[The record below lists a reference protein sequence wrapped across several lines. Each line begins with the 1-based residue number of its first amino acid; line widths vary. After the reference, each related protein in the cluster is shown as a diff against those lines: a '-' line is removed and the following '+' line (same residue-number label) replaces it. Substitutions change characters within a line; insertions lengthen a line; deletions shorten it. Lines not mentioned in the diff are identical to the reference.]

1 MSNLCISLLM
11 LYAKVIINKIAC
23 ILPGKI
29 LAKRHGVYMNN
40 GLSPTGFVFLMI
52 LIRPVWVI

>member
-29 LAKRHGVYMNN
+29 LAKRHGVYMND
-40 GLSPTGFVFLMI
+40 G
-52 LIRPVWVI
+52 